1 MNKFFILAILGSF
14 ALPLIAEDAAPK
26 ARVQKSKKH
35 KKTKIHHEHLYCD
48 GSGVIVKPILNAV
61 HKNADAAAA
70 AAVSA
75 QETQTQAP
83 KGYIAVSENTFVGMH
98 GFVKAVFNT
107 DFNGFGGDKLQ
118 TNQIPFTAPTDKR
131 KFTVQAKATRL
142 GFDALTK
149 TQSGDVKGKIEVD
162 FWGDPAKAGTD
173 DASSSYKLRV
183 RHAFASFNGF
193 TVGQTD
199 SLFVTYPMTPVVDTE
214 GHFGGPLRQLQI
226 RYQCDGCGPISFGVA
241 LERPALDMVS
251 DSGAITTSGSAI
263 TTSGS
268 RPAGIQRVTRLPD
281 LTAKIGFKFGDHAI
295 GLRTLLRKLEV
306 RDITNKKTLSKC
318 GWGIGA
324 DAKLSTMKD
333 SYFVGVVNY
342 GAGIGRYVNEL
353 DGLSLAIKRDI
364 ITNAISLDTPKM
376 FEWGMGYTQAIV
388 EEVKLNFAYS
398 QVNYQK
404 SSLLSDMATQ
414 SVTGKLQ
421 RFFTNVMW
429 SPIKDLTL
437 SVEYAQGQ
445 RYSLKNATGV
455 QKLGIVRRAIVGV
468 QYNF

>member
-26 ARVQKSKKH
+26 ASVKKVKKH
-35 KKTKIHHEHLYCD
+35 KKKKVHHEHLYCD
-48 GSGVIVKPILNAV
+48 APVIATKPVLNAV
-61 HKNADAAAA
+61 HKNPDAIAKPLQDAK
-70 AAVSA
+70 A
-75 QETQTQAP
+75 QTP
-83 KGYIAVSENTFVGMH
+83 KGYIAVTENTFIGMH
-98 GFVKAVFNT
+98 GFVKAVFNS

-118 TNQIPFTAPTDKR
+118 TNQIPFTTPTDKR

-149 TQSGDVKGKIEVD
+149 TQSGDVKGKVEFD
-162 FWGDPAKAGTD
+162 FWGNPAVAGTD
-173 DASSSYKLRV
+173 ESTSSYKLRV
-183 RHAFASFNGF
+183 RHAFVNFNGF

-226 RYQCDGCGPISFGVA
+226 RYLCDSCGPVSFGFA
-241 LERPALDMVS
+241 LERPALDMV
-251 DSGAITTSGSAI
+251 TSSLGKVTSSSSA
-263 TTSGS
+263 SLPS
-268 RPAGIQRVTRLPD
+268 GIQRVTRLPD
-281 LTAKIGFKFGDHAI
+281 LTTKVGFKFGDHAI
-295 GLRTLLRKLEV
+295 GLRTILRKLEV
-306 RDITNKKTLSKC
+306 RDTANNKTLSKC

-353 DGLSLAIKRDI
+353 DGLSVVIKRDI
-364 ITNAISLDTPKM
+364 ITNAVRIDAPKM
-376 FEWGMGYTQAIV
+376 FEWGIGYTQAIV

-404 SSLLSDMATQ
+404 SSLLSDAATQ

-421 RFFTNVMW
+421 RFFTNIMW
-429 SPIKDLTL
+429 NPIKELTL
-437 SVEYAQGQ
+437 SLEYAQGQ
-445 RYSLKNATGV
+445 RYSLKNSTST
-455 QKLGIVRRAIVGV
+455 QKLGIARRAVVGV